1 MNALILV
8 DLQNDFLPGGAL
20 AVNEGDAVIPV
31 ANRMMDRF
39 DCIIATQDWHPA
51 GHLSFA
57 SAHGKQPGEIID
69 LEGLTQVLWPDHCVQ
84 QSHGA
89 EFAPGLQ
96 TDRFEKIFQKGANP
110 SIDSYSGFWDNGRRQ
125 NTGMAAYLKQR
136 GVTDL
141 WIMGLATDY
150 CVKYTVLDALEEG
163 FQVTVA
169 LEGCR
174 GVELNPGDCDKA
186 VQAMTQA
193 GAKTVA

>member
-20 AVNEGDAVIPV
+20 AVNDGDAVIPV
-31 ANRMMDRF
+31 ANRMMNRF

-51 GHLSFA
+51 CHRSFA
-57 SAHGKQPGEIID
+57 SVHGKQPGEIID
-69 LEGLTQVLWPDHCVQ
+69 LEGLRQVLWPDHCVQ
-84 QSHGA
+84 HSQGA

-125 NTGMAAYLKQR
+125 NTGLAAYLKKR
-136 GVTDL
+136 GVTHL

-150 CVKYTVLDALEEG
+150 CVKFTVLDALEEG
-163 FQVTVA
+163 FQVNLV

-193 GAKTVA
+193 GAKTA